1 MRAAVLG
8 SPIGHSLSPA
18 LHRAAYAHLGL
29 DWQYEAIEC
38 DEQALPALLDRLG
51 PDWAGLSL
59 TMPLKAAV
67 LPLLGEVDPVAARA
81 GAANTVVLR
90 DGLRMGFNTDVPGMV
105 AALTER
111 YVTPAGPAAVL
122 GGGATARSAVLSL
135 AMAGWTEITVLARRP
150 VTLDWER
157 SALPE
162 GVFEAGV
169 RLGTTDLS
177 RGQVAAAMRS
187 DLVVS
192 TLPKGVADQFTAE
205 VLKGLG
211 TLFDV
216 VYDPWPTPLA
226 TSWALHGG
234 AVLSGLDLLVHQ
246 AALQVVLMTG
256 TTAPVSDLVAVMRK
270 AGQAAM
276 AARPG

>member
-1 MRAAVLG
+1 VLG
-8 SPIGHSLSPA
+8 SPIAHSLSPA
-18 LHRAAYAHLGL
+18 LHLAAYAHLGL
-29 DWQYEAIEC
+29 DWQYEALEC
-38 DEQALPALLDRLG
+38 DEAALPGLLDGLG
-51 PDWAGLSL
+51 PGWAGLSL

-67 LPLLGEVDPVAARA
+67 LPLLAQLDPVAVRA
-81 GAANTVVLR
+81 GAANTVLLR
-90 DGLRMGFNTDVPGMV
+90 DGVRAGFNTDVPGLV
-105 AALTER
+105 AALAER
-111 YVTPAGPAAVL
+111 SVTPQGPAAVL

-135 AMAGWTEITVLARRP
+135 VTAGWREITVLARRP

-157 SALPE
+157 SALPD

-169 RLGTTDLS
+169 RLSATDLS
-177 RGQVAAAMRS
+177 RGQVAAALRA

-192 TLPKGVADQFTAE
+192 TLPKGVADAFTGE

-216 VYDPWPTPLA
+216 VYDPWPTALSR
-226 TSWALHGG
+226 SWAEHGG

-256 TTAPVSDLVAVMRK
+256 TTAAVPDLVAVMRV

-276 AARPG
+276 ATRRG

>member
-1 MRAAVLG
+1 VLG
-8 SPIGHSLSPA
+8 SPIAHSLSPA
-18 LHRAAYAHLGL
+18 LHLAAYAHLGL
-29 DWQYEAIEC
+29 DWQYEALEC
-38 DEQALPALLDRLG
+38 DEAALPGLLDGLG
-51 PDWAGLSL
+51 PGWAGLSL

-67 LPLLGEVDPVAARA
+67 LPLLAQLDPVAVRA
-81 GAANTVVLR
+81 GAANTVLLR
-90 DGLRMGFNTDVPGMV
+90 DGVRAGFNTDVPGLV
-105 AALTER
+105 AALAER
-111 YVTPAGPAAVL
+111 SVTPQGPAAVL

-135 AMAGWTEITVLARRP
+135 VTAGWREITVLARRP

-157 SALPE
+157 SALPD

-169 RLGTTDLS
+169 RLSATDLS
-177 RGQVAAAMRS
+177 RGQVAAALRA

-192 TLPKGVADQFTAE
+192 TLPKGVADGFTGE

-216 VYDPWPTPLA
+216 VYDPWPTALA
-226 TSWALHGG
+226 RSWAEHGG

-256 TTAPVSDLVAVMRK
+256 TTAAVQDLVAVMRV

-276 AARPG
+276 ATRRG